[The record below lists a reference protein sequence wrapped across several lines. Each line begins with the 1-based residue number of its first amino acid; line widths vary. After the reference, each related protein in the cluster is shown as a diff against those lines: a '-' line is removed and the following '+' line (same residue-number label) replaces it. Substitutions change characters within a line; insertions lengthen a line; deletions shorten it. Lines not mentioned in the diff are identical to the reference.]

1 VTDEVLQSITSAQ
14 VWIAAPDGMLL
25 VDSDGI
31 IQAANE
37 EANRLF
43 CGGSDKL
50 AGTTIETLVPI
61 EHAEAHAALRRGFNE
76 NPRRRSMGSGQGLV
90 GVRADSTTFPVH
102 IALSPLAE
110 SGLTIASVRD
120 MSEHVAFEERL
131 IESTRRRLL
140 AEDHERIARDLHDTV
155 IQELF
160 ALGMTLQATL
170 SQISN
175 PEVARRIDGSVATL
189 DDVIR
194 SIRALIFDIGN
205 TSHES
210 ESSLRGK
217 LVRIAA
223 NLTPSLGFEPAVS
236 FRGPIDTAVPEE
248 IHDHLVAVIREGLAN
263 VARHADATA
272 ASVTVTIADHQVT
285 VRVNDDGKG
294 IPESGGRRSGLA
306 NLLDRALSVGG
317 LCEVSGDPEGGTL
330 LRWAA
335 PIAAR

>member
-25 VDSDGI
+25 VDSVGI

-61 EHAEAHAALRRGFNE
+61 EH
-76 NPRRRSMGSGQGLV
+76 
-90 GVRADSTTFPVH
+90 ADSTTFPVH